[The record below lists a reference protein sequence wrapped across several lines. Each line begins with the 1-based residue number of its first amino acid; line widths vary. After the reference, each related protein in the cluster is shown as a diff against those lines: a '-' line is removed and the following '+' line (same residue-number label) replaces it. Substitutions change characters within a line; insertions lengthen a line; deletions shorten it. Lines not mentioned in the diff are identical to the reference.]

1 MYHCIPTPQ
10 GCGGGRSGHKLVLQ
24 ASFVCRE
31 GKTVTINLLPQQNVA
46 LTNQILRLY
55 RGLSQLTSPH
65 VKQSSKPSLFE
76 LFSVWQAIKFWSWDT
91 RGHMVVSNCFNLQTL
106 CVDQAQ
112 VYWKKAVQDSTGKDL
127 EVLVRASLLNI
138 TSHCCMW
145 RDLPCLPWHIESTE
159 NGQLDHSLHHTTLTT
174 HLHGHTCLLQCV
186 NNAWAHTRAHKNG
199 D

>member
-91 RGHMVVSNCFNLQTL
+91 REHMVVSNCFNLQTL
-106 CVDQAQ
+106 CADQAQ
-112 VYWKKAVQDSTGKDL
+112 VYWKKLYKTVQEKILRFLFGHPYSTL
-127 EVLVRASLLNI
+127 
-138 TSHCCMW
+138 H
-145 RDLPCLPWHIESTE
+145 HIVACDEIPHAFPGILKVIKNTE
-159 NGQLDHSLHHTTLTT
+159 NGQLHRSLHHTTLTT

-186 NNAWAHTRAHKNG
+186 NNA
-199 D
+199 

>member
-10 GCGGGRSGHKLVLQ
+10 GCGGAGRSGHKLVLQ

-31 GKTVTINLLPQQNVA
+31 GKTATLNLLPQQNVA

-76 LFSVWQAIKFWSWDT
+76 LFSVRQAIKFWSWDT
-91 RGHMVVSNCFNLQTL
+91 REHMVVSNCFNLQTL

-138 TSHCCMW
+138 TSHCCM
-145 RDLPCLPWHIESTE
+145 
-159 NGQLDHSLHHTTLTT
+159 
-174 HLHGHTCLLQCV
+174 
-186 NNAWAHTRAHKNG
+186 
-199 D
+199 

>member
-24 ASFVCRE
+24 ASFVGRE
-31 GKTVTINLLPQQNVA
+31 GKTATINLLPQQPIKYQDCMEAFPSWHHHMWSN
-46 LTNQILRLY
+46 LP
-55 RGLSQLTSPH
+55 SF
-65 VKQSSKPSLFE
+65 PSLF
-76 LFSVWQAIKFWSWDT
+76 SVLQVIKFWSWDT
-91 RGHMVVSNCFNLQTL
+91 REHMVMSNCFNLQTL

-159 NGQLDHSLHHTTLTT
+159 NGQLHHSLHHTTLTT